1 MKSQVLRP
9 LSGIVFCSYYRNVSK
24 ELRSAFRRSLRLAT
38 PTQQAVADALGRTA
52 RLLRMYVAGS
62 RAVTPEVALRFARWL
77 RMRAV
82 ELGRAADELERAAR
96 KEDDDAT

>member
-1 MKSQVLRP
+1 M
-9 LSGIVFCSYYRNVSK
+9 
-24 ELRSAFRRSLRLAT
+24 AT
-38 PTQQAVADALGRTA
+38 PTQQDVANALGRTA

-77 RMRAV
+77 RKRAGAL
-82 ELGRAADELERAAR
+82 ERSAEELERAAR